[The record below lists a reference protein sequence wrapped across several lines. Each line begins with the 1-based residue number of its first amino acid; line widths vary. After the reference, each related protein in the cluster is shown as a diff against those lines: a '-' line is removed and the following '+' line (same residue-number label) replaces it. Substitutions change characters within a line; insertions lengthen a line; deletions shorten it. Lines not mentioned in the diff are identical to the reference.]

1 MLHAQNMALGVLEH
15 QTADQVRP
23 YGNTFFKRSFA
34 YQIDGDYN
42 FLHFIYQVLV
52 NIFVFLS
59 ILKINFFVFF

>member
-15 QTADQVRP
+15 QNADQVRP

-34 YQIDGDYN
+34 YQNDGDYN